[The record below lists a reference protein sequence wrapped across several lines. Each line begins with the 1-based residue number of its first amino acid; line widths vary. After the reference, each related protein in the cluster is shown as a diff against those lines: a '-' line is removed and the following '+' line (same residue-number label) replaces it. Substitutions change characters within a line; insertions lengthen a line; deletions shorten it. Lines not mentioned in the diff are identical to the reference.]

1 MAAYNADIGLV
12 KQIHAALDRKH
23 GVIAR
28 FPSRHGDLV
37 CDFSLKRYKKE
48 LNELNK
54 FVQKA
59 KELVAK
65 QHLKVKAQFIK
76 KVTKEKIELN
86 TPLIEKRRQLLGI
99 KGYCTDL
106 SEQQLSNEMVIDRY
120 HQLWHIEQSFRMS
133 KFDLQTRPIYHQK
146 QGAIKAHVLICF
158 VALLA
163 EKYLETTT
171 KLSLRE
177 IRFLVWNITETHIQ
191 DRLTKQTFVFM
202 SPTKEI
208 LNSQLANLITKWNL
222 LPH

>member
-1 MAAYNADIGLV
+1 M
-12 KQIHAALDRKH
+12 
-23 GVIAR
+23 
-28 FPSRHGDLV
+28 
-37 CDFSLKRYKKE
+37 CDFSLKRFKKE

-54 FVQKA
+54 LVQKA
-59 KELVAK
+59 EELVAK
-65 QHLKVKAQFIK
+65 QSLKVKAQFIK

-86 TPLIEKRRQLLGI
+86 TALIEKRRLLLGI

-106 SEQQLSNEMVIDRY
+106 SEQQLPNEMVIERY

-146 QGAIKAHVLICF
+146 QEAIKAHVLICF
-158 VALLA
+158 VALMA
-163 EKYLETTT
+163 EKYLELTT

-191 DRLTKQTFVFM
+191 DQLTKQIFVFR

-208 LNSQLANLITKWNL
+208 LNSQLENLISKWNL